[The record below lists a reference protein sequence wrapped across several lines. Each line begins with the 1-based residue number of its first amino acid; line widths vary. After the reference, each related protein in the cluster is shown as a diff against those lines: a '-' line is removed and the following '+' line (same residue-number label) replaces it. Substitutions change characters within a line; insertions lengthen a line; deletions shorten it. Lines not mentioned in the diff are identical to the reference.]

1 MFDVVAF
8 FIKQRSCLTG
18 MDMKIESVKENVN
31 FKRAYHQGK
40 SAVRKEMVVY
50 WRKNRMGKT
59 RLGITVSKK
68 MGNAPAR
75 NRIRRIIRAGVSK
88 NQECLPAGADIVIV
102 ARSRCLTCK
111 STDIERIIREI
122 FSA

>member
-59 RLGITVSKK
+59 RLGITDSKK
-68 MGNAPAR
+68 LGNGTPRGTASEESSVR
-75 NRIRRIIRAGVSK
+75 G
-88 NQECLPAGADIVIV
+88 
-102 ARSRCLTCK
+102 
-111 STDIERIIREI
+111 
-122 FSA
+122 

>member
-1 MFDVVAF
+1 
-8 FIKQRSCLTG
+8 
-18 MDMKIESVKENVN
+18 MKIESVKENVN

-40 SAVRKEMVVY
+40 SSVCKEMVIY

-68 MGNAPAR
+68 LGNAPQR
-75 NRIRRIIRAGVSK
+75 NRIRRIVREGVRK
-88 NQECLPAGADIVIV
+88 NAALLPSGHDIVIV
-102 ARSRCLTCK
+102 ARSRCLRCK
-111 STDIERIIREI
+111 STDIERLIRET